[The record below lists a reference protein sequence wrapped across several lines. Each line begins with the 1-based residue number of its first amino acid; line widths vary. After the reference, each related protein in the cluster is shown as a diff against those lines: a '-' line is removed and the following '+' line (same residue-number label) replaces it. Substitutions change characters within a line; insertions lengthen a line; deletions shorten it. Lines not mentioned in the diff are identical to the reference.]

1 MATENHWRNCTL
13 SPSASIREAI
23 RNLIDS
29 SARLVLVVAEDMT
42 LLGTV
47 SDGDIRRGLI
57 KGATLESPISSI
69 LHTDALTVKKRTNLN
84 QVRRLMTQARI
95 QQIPI
100 VDDDLKL
107 VGLHEWDNMHTGS
120 VQDNLFVI
128 MAGGQGR
135 RLLPHTSNVPKP
147 MVEVE
152 GKPILEHI
160 ILRAKSNGF
169 RRFVIIVHHLAEI
182 VENYFGNGQRFGV
195 NISYIK
201 ELQPLGTAGGLA
213 LLDPAPDS
221 PMVVTNGDVLTDI
234 DYRNLLNF
242 HHESGSGAT
251 MAVRIFESQHPFG
264 VVRLNGIDIM
274 SIDEKPVI
282 RDYINAGVYVIEPG
296 LLARIERGIPLRMT
310 DFFDSLSQSNVA
322 TKAYLVHE
330 NWIDIGN
337 PADLERANES
347 RGKPYESD

>member
-1 MATENHWRNCTL
+1 VTTENHWRKCTL
-13 SPSASIREAI
+13 GPSASIREAI
-23 RNLIDS
+23 GNLIDS
-29 SARLVLVVAEDMT
+29 SVRLVLVVAEDMT

-57 KGATLESPISSI
+57 KGATLESPISTI
-69 LHTDALTVKKRTNLN
+69 LHTDALTVKKRANLN
-84 QVRRLMTQARI
+84 HVRKLMTQARI

-107 VGLHEWDNMHTGS
+107 VGLHEWDKMHVGPF
-120 VQDNLFVI
+120 QDNLFVI

-135 RLLPHTSNVPKP
+135 RLLPHTSKVPKP
-147 MVEVE
+147 MVEVD

-169 RRFVIIVHHLAEI
+169 SRFVIIVHHLAEVI
-182 VENYFGNGQRFGV
+182 ENHFGNGQKLGID
-195 NISYIK
+195 ISYIK
-201 ELQPLGTAGGLA
+201 EPQPLGTAGGLA
-213 LLDPAPDS
+213 LLDPRPDS
-221 PMVVTNGDVLTDI
+221 SIVITNGDVLTDI
-234 DYRNLLNF
+234 DYRNVLDF
-242 HHESGSGAT
+242 HLESGSGAT
-251 MAVRIFESQHPFG
+251 MAVRVFESQHPFG
-264 VVRLNGIDIM
+264 VVRLKGIDII

-296 LLARIERGIPLRMT
+296 LLAQIEHGIPLRMT
-310 DFFDSLSQSNVA
+310 DFIDSLSQSNVA

-337 PADLERANES
+337 PVDLERANES
-347 RGKPYESD
+347 RGGTL